1 MMLKHISYSLAPKIK
16 TLGGDKKHRLLITH
30 WQDFVG
36 ADYSASCQ
44 LDKITFFK
52 KQSQRCLT
60 ILADRSCATEL
71 EYLTNDILTR
81 INAFLGEDYI
91 TQIRIK
97 QGFIESVTPQSET
110 Y

>member
-1 MMLKHISYSLAPKIK
+1 MLKHISYSLMPNIK
-16 TLGGDKKHRLLITH
+16 KLGGDKKHRLLITH

-36 ADYSASCQ
+36 DEYSASCQ

-52 KQSQRCLT
+52 KQNQRCLT

-71 EYLTNDILTR
+71 EYHRDDIMTR
-81 INAFLGEDYI
+81 INEFLGEDYI

-97 QGFIESVTPQSET
+97 QGFIEKD
-110 Y
+110 